1 MNFIKRAYWS
11 LKARIGRSILLFIIF
26 TIVSVLVLSGFT
38 IQSAANKASELARK
52 ELGGTVTLSYDREK
66 QMEQAEQNSENS
78 SSNSSERKAPSFNT
92 TPVKTSAAE
101 SLAKLNHVTSYN
113 LYSSTQAL
121 AEDFDPVKSSGD
133 SSQEES
139 SDSANNAGEE
149 GRLGGGNSTENRPQM
164 IQADLSVSGVLDSAS
179 STDFSEKSA
188 KLTSGRAL
196 TKADEN
202 KKVVLVE
209 KTLAS
214 QNKWK
219 IGDSIKIQSSDEK
232 TSVTLKIVGI
242 YKSSDSSSSNN
253 GMANNFSFLNPY
265 NKIYVPYTIANTLKG
280 AKYEGTVDSAV
291 YTMDDAANI
300 TAFQKE
306 AKKMNTIDWDEFK
319 LDANDSLYKQ
329 MIGPIENVASF
340 SKNVVYIVSIA
351 GVLMLALL
359 VMMQIRERKYE
370 MGVLLSIGEKKT
382 KLLGQFF
389 VEIFIVAMISFIVAG
404 LASPFVAQVAGNQL
418 LNQENSQ
425 TAETNSTSGN
435 STGQSGQDHRGN
447 GPSGGGPFGSV
458 SSSFENLTKN
468 QEEIKKLDI
477 QVTPAEIGKM
487 AGIGFLIAFIS
498 VVIPGTSILRMNPK
512 TILTK
517 QE

>member
-52 ELGGTVTLSYDREK
+52 ELRGTVTLSYDREK

-139 SDSANNAGEE
+139 SDSANNTGEE

-202 KKVVLVE
+202 KKSC
-209 KTLAS
+209 TC
-214 QNKWK
+214 
-219 IGDSIKIQSSDEK
+219 
-232 TSVTLKIVGI
+232 
-242 YKSSDSSSSNN
+242 
-253 GMANNFSFLNPY
+253 
-265 NKIYVPYTIANTLKG
+265 
-280 AKYEGTVDSAV
+280 
-291 YTMDDAANI
+291 
-300 TAFQKE
+300 
-306 AKKMNTIDWDEFK
+306 
-319 LDANDSLYKQ
+319 
-329 MIGPIENVASF
+329 
-340 SKNVVYIVSIA
+340 
-351 GVLMLALL
+351 
-359 VMMQIRERKYE
+359 
-370 MGVLLSIGEKKT
+370 
-382 KLLGQFF
+382 
-389 VEIFIVAMISFIVAG
+389 
-404 LASPFVAQVAGNQL
+404 
-418 LNQENSQ
+418 
-425 TAETNSTSGN
+425 
-435 STGQSGQDHRGN
+435 
-447 GPSGGGPFGSV
+447 
-458 SSSFENLTKN
+458 
-468 QEEIKKLDI
+468 
-477 QVTPAEIGKM
+477 
-487 AGIGFLIAFIS
+487 
-498 VVIPGTSILRMNPK
+498 
-512 TILTK
+512 
-517 QE
+517 